1 MRVFMDTGAD
11 PASFMAIR
19 TRAMNS
25 VTTSVFFVL
34 ESTAKST
41 SHVDSE
47 CTHSTR
53 RPWYLSS

>member
-1 MRVFMDTGAD
+1 MDTGAD